1 MLILFFIRCQNQ
13 TNLNSQVS
21 VIVPPTP
28 PTSITPPP
36 SSSSPSR
43 PSSSN
48 DAKIPYS
55 SANSPSSKKPV
66 SNRFSNNNNPPILPS
81 YPPLPPS
88 NNRPSNHITS
98 SSSGSS
104 SSADA
109 SRSLPSVEVNQSSVA
124 RARRRIRVRQNNPL
138 PINDQ
143 QMDINF
149 LSKLR
154 ENDTLQRRNR
164 EKKINNHLKQ
174 YQQLSSDDEHELIS
188 QANPSQAVVV
198 YIDLCSLFIFDFNL
212 IFRLLFHQKNQFDRI
227 PQHHQ
232 LNLIIVNSHLMM
244 IVVVFLMNVNH
255 HDNHRNRK
263 LPIHM
268 IQIIF
273 RISMLVNVVEIVEY
287 NPQLKHQ
294 VQQQQ
299 RIALIMN
306 PHKNPIP
313 RKLKRKKKG
322 KK

>member
-1 MLILFFIRCQNQ
+1 MILFFIRCQNQ

-188 QANPSQAVVV
+188 QANPSQPVVV
-198 YIDLCSLFIFDFNL
+198 YIDLCSLYFRFQFDF
-212 IFRLLFHQKNQFDRI
+212 Q
-227 PQHHQ
+227 
-232 LNLIIVNSHLMM
+232 
-244 IVVVFLMNVNH
+244 VVVPPKKPIRPNSAASSVESNH
-255 HDNHRNRK
+255 SKFSFDDDSCGFFNERESPRQPSQSKTTNSYDSNN
-263 LPIHM
+263 LPNANARQRRRDSR
-268 IQIIF
+268 IQSSIEA
-273 RISMLVNVVEIVEY
+273 SSPTTTTNSTNYESSQEPNSAEIE
-287 NPQLKHQ
+287 
-294 VQQQQ
+294 
-299 RIALIMN
+299 
-306 PHKNPIP
+306 
-313 RKLKRKKKG
+313 KKKEG
-322 KK
+322 